1 MPLASFKQSNGYF
14 VLTAALPSTNVFA
27 APVQSG
33 SGGDAK
39 VASPAVLTPTLL
51 PSSICSSANIVAGTL
66 LKDMGKTVISS
77 SHVYRKVQAVV
88 ASNPANN
95 GLAAAPSATGET
107 YCSFYIEL
115 ANGTV
120 QAKAAPVAYLPG
132 LMM

>member
-1 MPLASFKQSNGYF
+1 MPLASFKQTNGYF

-33 SGGDAK
+33 SGGNAT
-39 VASPAVLTPTLL
+39 VAAPVVLPSTFL

-77 SHVYRKVQAVV
+77 SHVFRKVQAVV
-88 ASNPANN
+88 ASNPTNN
-95 GLAAAPSATGET
+95 SNSLTPSATGET

-120 QAKAAPVAYLPG
+120 QYLRIY
-132 LMM
+132 